1 MTPKEKASELFD
13 KFYFAKDKDGYHPMN
28 QFIAKQCAIIAV
40 DEMLNMWI
48 NIHSDFIKMY
58 MIKGKVEETATYEFL
73 NKVKKEL
80 ENL

>member
-1 MTPKEKASELFD
+1 MTPKEKARELRD
-13 KFYFAKDKDGYHPMN
+13 KFYFAKDEEGYDAEN
-28 QFIAKQCAIIAV
+28 KCAIIAV

-73 NKVKKEL
+73 NQVKKEL